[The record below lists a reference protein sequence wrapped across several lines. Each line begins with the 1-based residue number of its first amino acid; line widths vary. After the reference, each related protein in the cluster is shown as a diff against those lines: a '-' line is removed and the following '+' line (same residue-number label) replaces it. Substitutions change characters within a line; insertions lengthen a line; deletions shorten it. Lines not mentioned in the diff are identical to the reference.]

1 MGHKQVSPQ
10 RHVHLKVT
18 DRYLPIFL
26 GLIRSGFSADITI
39 GCSLDQIL
47 STQVGID
54 ADYLQERVQTVF
66 LNNSPVDDLSSATV
80 ADGAV
85 ISLSAA
91 MPGLNGAVMRRGGP
105 LSQLRHS
112 ISISHASSAVCDTSA
127 PGRIKLKFFNL
138 IAKEIG
144 PQFLSRGIVV
154 SGTALGE
161 LLESQTPDF
170 WQAVTA
176 AELDNTPCQVED
188 LMDQKWL
195 EDNILLEVQTD

>member
-1 MGHKQVSPQ
+1 MGHKQASPQ
-10 RHVHLKVT
+10 RHIQLKVT
-18 DRYLPIFL
+18 DRYVPVFL
-26 GLIRSGFSADITI
+26 ELVRSGFSADITI
-39 GCSLDQIL
+39 GCSLDRIL

-54 ADYLQERVQTVF
+54 PDYLQDRVQTVF

-112 ISISHASSAVCDTSA
+112 ISHASSAVCDTSA

-144 PQFLSRGIVV
+144 PHFLSRGIVV
-154 SGTALGE
+154 SGTELGE
-161 LLESQTPDF
+161 LLENQTPDF

-176 AELDNTPCQVED
+176 AELDNTPCQVEH
-188 LMDQKWL
+188 LMDQKWPD
-195 EDNILLEVQTD
+195 ENILLQVQPD